1 MFEAHLTYAASPL
14 ADYAQDDRNI
24 KLNTPAS
31 CWHAIHQC
39 NLRYWITRGKRQSQ
53 AVLFLY
59 IEFKKTDNSHGY
71 KLIELLETEP
81 SAATLS
87 VKHAQ
92 NIINSTSLDNTLD
105 RLKTEQWCQSL

>member
-14 ADYAQDDRNI
+14 ADYAQDDPCI

-53 AVLFLY
+53 TLLFLY

-71 KLIELLETEP
+71 KLIELLETES
-81 SAATLS
+81 SAIKLS
-87 VKHAQ
+87 VKEAQ
-92 NIINSTSLDNTLD
+92 KIINSTLLGTTLD